1 MVKIKTQEV
10 VKTNEELKNQV
21 KEKLNKTIEQTKKQT
36 FCAIIIDPFSK
47 KKSS

>member
-1 MVKIKTQEV
+1 MSKVKTQEV

-21 KEKLNKTIEQTKKQT
+21 KEKLDKAMEQTKKQS